1 MTDAFP
7 QANTNFGVQSYQL
20 VMADIPERAMDTHR
34 LKYFLRIAEEGSMTR
49 AASVLGIAQ
58 PALSRQVRLLEE
70 DLGVT
75 LFHRTRRG
83 VELTDEGERLRAST
97 AAPLRQ
103 LELAVQYAG
112 SPMAHIERGL
122 LLGLPP
128 STVDVFAAPLI
139 ASLSAAFPK
148 VSFQVTVA
156 NTDQLVEGMLKGAID
171 LAVVNPVP
179 DDRLFYR
186 DLLVEDLVVVGGPSS
201 DLQPDRPVP
210 FTELVKLP
218 LVLPATQTGISNT
231 VENTA
236 LRMKVTVRSR
246 FATDSLEVS
255 KRLIEAGL
263 AYGVLPLAACG
274 TEVEVGRLCCA
285 PICEPALTHQLGVA
299 ATSQLELPRE
309 FAAKVG
315 DMMRAEAARL
325 TKSGAWPAEMLSTAQ
340 WDPSR
345 P

>member
-1 MTDAFP
+1 
-7 QANTNFGVQSYQL
+7 
-20 VMADIPERAMDTHR
+20 MDTHR

-49 AASVLGIAQ
+49 AATVLGIAQ

-75 LFHRTRRG
+75 LFRRTRRG
-83 VELTDEGERLRAST
+83 VELTEEGERLRAST

-122 LLGLPP
+122 LLGMPP
-128 STVDVFAAPLI
+128 STVAVLTAPLM

-186 DLLVEDLVVVGGPSS
+186 DLLVEDLVAVGGPGS
-201 DLQPDRPVP
+201 DLEPNCAVP
-210 FTELVKLP
+210 FTELVERP
-218 LVLPATQTGISNT
+218 LVLPVSQTGIGNT

-236 LRMKVTVRSR
+236 LRMKVKVQSR

-255 KRLIEAGL
+255 KGLIESGL
-263 AYGVLPLAACG
+263 AYGIMPLSACG
-274 TEVEVGRLCCA
+274 TEIEAARLRYA
-285 PICEPALTHQLGVA
+285 PISQPTLTHQLGVA
-299 ATSQLELPRE
+299 ATAQLELPRE

-315 DMMRAEAARL
+315 DMMREEAARL
-325 TKSGAWPAEMLSTAQ
+325 TKSGTWPAQFLSPSR